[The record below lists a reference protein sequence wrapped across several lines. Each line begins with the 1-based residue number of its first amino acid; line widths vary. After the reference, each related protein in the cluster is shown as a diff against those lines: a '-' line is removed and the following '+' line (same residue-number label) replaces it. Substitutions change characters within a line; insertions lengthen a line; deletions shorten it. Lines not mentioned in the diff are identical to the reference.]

1 MATALTCIE
10 RIVQSTNILNFDE
23 LQNHLHLRACST
35 AACTWPGLLFQVPRP
50 RSGIFDPLFKVR
62 QLSILVFWK
71 WQTIETGVANIG
83 QQSIVIFLFLPIHRV
98 QVQTG
103 ALSVSATVK
112 EKLSWNAKVIGEYS
126 NNTRMLQTWAEFFT
140 SLQGVHKRLWRV
152 IYLWRT

>member
-71 WQTIETGVANIG
+71 WQPIETGASGIG
-83 QQSIVIFLFLPIHRV
+83 QQSIAIFLFLPIHRV

-103 ALSVSATVK
+103 ALSVSAAVK
-112 EKLSWNAKVIGEYS
+112 EIRSWNAKELGEYL
-126 NNTRMLQTWAEFFT
+126 NTCMIQTRVYSTEFFT
-140 SLQGVHKRLWRV
+140 SLVKM
-152 IYLWRT
+152 

>member
-71 WQTIETGVANIG
+71 WQPIETGASGIG
-83 QQSIVIFLFLPIHRV
+83 QQSIAIFLFLPIHRV

-103 ALSVSATVK
+103 ALSVSAAVN
-112 EKLSWNAKVIGEYS
+112 EIRSWNAKELGEYL
-126 NNTRMLQTWAEFFT
+126 NTRMIQTRVYSTEFFT
-140 SLQGVHKRLWRV
+140 SLVKM
-152 IYLWRT
+152 